1 MEVRIENRR
10 IIMQDS
16 FTNLD
21 FVRRVTPFIK
31 FSPIIVDEDV
41 GEMKSDQIEIFPIE
55 WLKGFEDKHEDIK
68 SFSALLSILNQKINK
83 SKVREI
89 TIDSS
94 NISNNSL
101 TIYNVRVD
109 SIMNLIRNLNKTKGI
124 KYRIKGDDTIILTSN
139 SLNFSELFENKLHR
153 NHTSKMNI
161 TFLTNTLGGK

>member
-21 FVRRVTPFIK
+21 YVRRVTPFIK

-41 GEMKSDQIEIFPIE
+41 GEMKSDQIEMFPIE

-68 SFSALLSILNQKINK
+68 SFSVLLAILNQKINK

-161 TFLTNTLGGK
+161 AFLTNTLGGK